1 MVLQPIAPSEGASRY
16 RVFALFGALTTATL
30 GRSSRRA
37 KSDPQ
42 SCPIQPPHGVPGYAR
57 LAGHIN
63 PSRVRL
69 VSSDTPTA
77 FASLSTYR
85 DTWLP
90 PLANVS
96 SDSCTPVHP
105 QAPIIM
111 ATVQQHSSLEVNEA
125 NEKGQHIYAN
135 DIDSSRISTPG
146 DVDDLPDPDA
156 GKSDAE
162 RAALV
167 RHALIFACWNS
178 LTSGRTKHWSGR
190 WTSG

>member
-1 MVLQPIAPSEGASRY
+1 MVPQPIAPSEGASRY

-30 GRSSRRA
+30 GRNSRRA

-42 SCPIQPPHGVPGYAR
+42 SCPIQPPHGVPGCAR

-90 PLANVS
+90 LLRTFPQTLVLQSTLRHQS
-96 SDSCTPVHP
+96 SWQPYSNTP
-105 QAPIIM
+105 A
-111 ATVQQHSSLEVNEA
+111 
-125 NEKGQHIYAN
+125 
-135 DIDSSRISTPG
+135 SRSTRPTRRASISTPTT
-146 DVDDLPDPDA
+146 LT
-156 GKSDAE
+156 
-162 RAALV
+162 ALGSAHQEMSMTCPTQTQANLMPNAP
-167 RHALIFACWNS
+167 RLYDT
-178 LTSGRTKHWSGR
+178 L
-190 WTSG
+190 

>member
-42 SCPIQPPHGVPGYAR
+42 SCPIQPPHGVPGCAR

-90 PLANVS
+90 LLRTFPQTLVLQSTLRYQS
-96 SDSCTPVHP
+96 SWQPYSNTP
-105 QAPIIM
+105 A
-111 ATVQQHSSLEVNEA
+111 
-125 NEKGQHIYAN
+125 
-135 DIDSSRISTPG
+135 SRSTRPTRRASISTPTT
-146 DVDDLPDPDA
+146 LT
-156 GKSDAE
+156 
-162 RAALV
+162 ALGSAHLEMSMTCPTQTQANLMPNAPRLYDTLLFLRPV
-167 RHALIFACWNS
+167 IR
-178 LTSGRTKHWSGR
+178 
-190 WTSG
+190 